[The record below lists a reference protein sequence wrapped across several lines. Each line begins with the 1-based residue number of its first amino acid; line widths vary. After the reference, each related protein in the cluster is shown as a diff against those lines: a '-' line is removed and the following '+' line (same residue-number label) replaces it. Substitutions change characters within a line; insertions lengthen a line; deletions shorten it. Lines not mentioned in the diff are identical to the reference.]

1 MIPVPFSQEYK
12 GMLAYCKELLEY
24 QSGMV
29 AIHPKFKKL
38 ITSLKTAVDMMT
50 ASILLGSR

>member
-1 MIPVPFSQEYK
+1 MIPVPFSKEHK